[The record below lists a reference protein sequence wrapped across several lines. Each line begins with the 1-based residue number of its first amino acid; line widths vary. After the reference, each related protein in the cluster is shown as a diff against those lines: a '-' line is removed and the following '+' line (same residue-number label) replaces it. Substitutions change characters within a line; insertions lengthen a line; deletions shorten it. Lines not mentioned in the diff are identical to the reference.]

1 MAKAKGGL
9 YDLTTLGLLQYD
21 QDLITAATG
30 NPNAPTPF
38 PWIATLQAVY
48 DTGVDRV
55 NAVTAAEDHLAMLR
69 AERDEHIAYARLTM
83 GNYIQAVEAI
93 CASDPVKLQ
102 SFGLALRS
110 PASPPQPCG
119 TVMGV
124 ITTVGNDEGVMDV
137 KWTRDPFAA
146 IYEVQVSADPIT
158 PTSWSPG
165 QNVGR
170 AKIRLTGLPSGQK
183 RWVRVRAFNAQ
194 GPGSWSDPSCRMVP

>member
-9 YDLTTLGLLQYD
+9 YGLTTLGLLQYD
-21 QDLITAATG
+21 QDLVTAATG

-48 DTGVDRV
+48 DTGIEKV
-55 NAVTAAEDHLAMLR
+55 NAVAAAEDHLAMLR
-69 AERDEHIAYARLTM
+69 AERDEHVAYARLTM
-83 GNYIQAVEAI
+83 TNYIQAVEAI

-119 TVMGV
+119 TVTGV
-124 ITTVGNDEGVMDV
+124 MTSTGDDEGVMDV
-137 KWTRDPFAA
+137 KWQRDPFASV
-146 IYEVQVSADPIT
+146 YEVQVSADPIT

>member
-9 YDLTTLGLLQYD
+9 YGLTTLGLLQYD
-21 QDLITAATG
+21 QDLVTAATG

-48 DTGVDRV
+48 DTGVDKV
-55 NAVTAAEDHLAMLR
+55 NAVTAAEDNLAMLR

-83 GNYIQAVEAI
+83 ANYIQAVEAI

-119 TVMGV
+119 TVTGLK
-124 ITTVGNDEGVMDV
+124 TSTGDDEGAMGL
-137 KWTRDPFAA
+137 KWTRDLFADA
-146 IYEVQVSADPIT
+146 YEIQISPDPIT
-158 PTSWSPG
+158 ATSWTPVM
-165 QNVGR
+165 NVSR
-170 AKIRLTGLPSGQK
+170 AKAQLTGLPSGQK